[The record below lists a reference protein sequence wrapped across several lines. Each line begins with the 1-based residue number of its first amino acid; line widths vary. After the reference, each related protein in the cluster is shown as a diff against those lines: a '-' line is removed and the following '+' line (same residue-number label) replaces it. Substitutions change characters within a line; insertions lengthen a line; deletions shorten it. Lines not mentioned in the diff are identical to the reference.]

1 MDPSPACSA
10 QSYSENPIPLC
21 FCKGRNSPS
30 IPHGN
35 SRLDD
40 YSDGLE
46 TARSREDP
54 FNTQFANALR
64 HKHPLWRDALT
75 IEEPGVFPDAPRLRP
90 DILIRA
96 PNSQPVVIETE
107 YAPASGVE
115 ADATA
120 RLGLVP
126 ASSSD
131 PIEQAIA
138 VRVPDSLS
146 QTQAHLPARIATA
159 EFGYCVISG
168 DPSSPVRWPTSGW
181 LIGSIDDVVRC
192 IEHAMVSQR
201 LIDESISILE
211 RGVRVATGAVA
222 DAKLLGFGVIE
233 EHLGQILNQRSGEQ
247 TTRMAMTMIANALTF
262 HASIASPHAIPSVS
276 QIQARHSD
284 SLQAA
289 LLGTWKETLAEVNYW
304 PILKVASDLLA
315 PIRVQTA
322 NRILDPLAR
331 AADQLSEMG
340 VNTRHDLSGRMFQS
354 LIADRKFLATFYTL
368 PTSATLL
375 AELATRRLDTDWGDL
390 PGYEQLSIA
399 DLSCGTGTLLSA
411 AYHAVLT
418 RYRHAGGDDSKIH
431 RHMIEHSIIGT
442 DIMPA
447 ATHLC
452 TSQLSSVHPTVVF
465 DNTRVYTMPYG
476 IDRDG
481 ERGRAVAIG
490 SLDLIAQ
497 ARTWSLFATGRNQ
510 DSGQRGDLDTRDI
523 ELPHESVDLVIMN
536 PPFTRPTNHE
546 SSTVPVPSFAGFRT
560 THDEQRAMSDRLAEI
575 RGSLA
580 SPVGHGNAGLASNF
594 IDLAHAKVRPGGTMA
609 MVLPMTAI
617 QGASWQPARQL
628 LAEHYKD
635 VAVVTI
641 ASAGNLDRAFSADT
655 GMAETLVLGTKRPE
669 VVQDP
674 EVALFVN
681 LHRRPPSLLE
691 AAEIAKLVS
700 RIPDQSR
707 TGRVQAG
714 DQLLGSYIRAPLSE
728 GGCAALRESVLA
740 EVMMA
745 LNRGNLVL
753 PRHGDRHAIPVARLK
768 ELGERGLLDRD
779 IGSRKDTQPPYR
791 GPFKIVPIQGVPGYP
806 VLWGHAADRERHL
819 VVEPD
824 AAGEVLPDCDKRA
837 DEVWKTATRLHFNRD
852 FRLNS
857 QSLAA
862 CLTDEGVLGGRA
874 WPNFKPKESS
884 WEKTLALWANST
896 LGLMSFWWAGSR
908 QQQGRVRLT
917 ISALPELLVLD
928 PRTFAED
935 NLGRVSEIFESLRG
949 RPLLP
954 ANEAYRDRVRVDLDH
969 ALLGGVLKLP
979 GDALEAL
986 DTVRRQWCSEPSVHG
1001 GKRTAPSDRGAE

>member
-1 MDPSPACSA
+1 MPKT
-10 QSYSENPIPLC
+10 SEVA
-21 FCKGRNSPS
+21 FNS
-30 IPHGN
+30 
-35 SRLDD
+35 
-40 YSDGLE
+40 
-46 TARSREDP
+46 
-54 FNTQFANALR
+54 QFAEVLR
-64 HKHPLWRDALT
+64 GKHPLWADRLGV
-75 IEEPGVFPDAPRLRP
+75 EQSGVFEDAPRLRP

-107 YAPASGVE
+107 YEPAPGVE
-115 ADATA
+115 ADAKA
-120 RLGLVP
+120 RLGLLP
-126 ASSSD
+126 ACSSD
-131 PIEQAIA
+131 PIEQVIA
-138 VRVPDSLS
+138 VRVPDSLR
-146 QTQAHLPARIATA
+146 QTQARLPARIAA
-159 EFGYCVISG
+159 ADFGYCVLSG
-168 DPSSPVRWPTSGW
+168 DPSSPVRWPASGW
-181 LIGSIDDVVRC
+181 LTGNIDDIVRC
-192 IEHAMVSQR
+192 VEHAMVSQR

-211 RGVRVATGAVA
+211 RGVRIATGAVE

-233 EHLGQILNQRSGEQ
+233 EHMGQVLNQRKGEQ

-262 HASIASPHAIPSVS
+262 HASIVGPHDIPSVS
-276 QIQARHSD
+276 QIQAENPG

-289 LLGTWKETLAEVNYW
+289 LLDTWRRILAEVNYW
-304 PILKVASDLLA
+304 PIFKVASDLLA

-322 NRILDPLAR
+322 NRILAPLVR
-331 AADQLSEMG
+331 AADRLSDLG
-340 VNTRHDLSGRMFQS
+340 VNTRHDLSGRMFQN
-354 LIADRKFLATFYTL
+354 LIVDRKFLATFYTL

-375 AELATRRLDTDWGDL
+375 AELAARRLDTDWGDL
-390 PGYEQLSIA
+390 PGYERLSIA

-411 AYHAVLT
+411 GYHAVLT
-418 RYRHAGGDDSKIH
+418 RYRHAGGDDSQLH
-431 RHMIEHSIIGT
+431 RHMIEHSIIAA

-447 ATHLC
+447 AAHLC
-452 TSQLSSVHPTVVF
+452 ASQLSSVHPTVVF

-481 ERGRAVAIG
+481 EHGHGVAIG
-490 SLDLIAQ
+490 SLDLTAKAQ
-497 ARTWSLFATGRNQ
+497 TWSLFATGQ
-510 DSGQRGDLDTRDI
+510 KQASGKRGDLDTQDI
-523 ELPHESVDLVIMN
+523 EVPHESVDLVIMN

-546 SSTVPVPSFAGFRT
+546 SATVPVPSFAGFRT

-594 IDLAHAKVRPGGTMA
+594 IDLAHAKVRPSGTIA
-609 MVLPMTAI
+609 LVLPMTAI

-628 LAEHYKD
+628 LTERYAD

-655 GMAETLVLGTKRPE
+655 GMAETLVLGTKRGE
-669 VVQDP
+669 TVQDP
-674 EVALFVN
+674 EAALFVN
-681 LHRRPPSLLE
+681 LHRRPDSLLE

-700 RIPDQSR
+700 LVPPQSR

-728 GGCAALRESVLA
+728 GGCAALRESALA
-740 EVMMA
+740 EVMMS
-745 LNRGNLVL
+745 LHRGNLVL

-779 IGSRKDTQPPYR
+779 IGSQKDTQPPYR
-791 GPFKIVPIQGVPGYP
+791 GPLKIVPIDGVPSYP

-824 AAGEVLPDCDKRA
+824 AAGEVLPDCAERA
-837 DEVWKTATRLHFNRD
+837 VAAWKTATRLHFNRD

-862 CLTDEGVLGGRA
+862 CLTDERVLGGRA
-874 WPNFKPKESS
+874 WPNFKPKESA
-884 WEKTLALWANST
+884 WEQTLALWANST

-928 PRTFAED
+928 PRSVAD
-935 NLGRVSEIFESLRG
+935 DKLGRVSEIFESLRG

-954 ANEAYRDRVRVDLDH
+954 ANEAYRDQVRVELDH
-969 ALLGGVLKLP
+969 ALLGGVLELP
-979 GDALEAL
+979 GEALEAL

-1001 GKRTAPSDRGAE
+1001 GKRTAPELTRLRGDQR